1 MHRHMLTR
9 AHTIMCVYIHLEG
22 PPLLSLSSVTCVSVD
37 EPANDLH
44 WQIATSV
51 DRMVDYTH
59 THTHTQKQCKHSSCC
74 YINTYRH
81 ADGWIKV
88 EKMVQGPILRQCTFV
103 LISLLAAIYERWYG
117 KLSPKIETDVTVT
130 RDGHIT
136 SQWEQSKLI
145 RDL

>member
-1 MHRHMLTR
+1 MRAHYLPVTEASTKQNGYRHMLTR

-59 THTHTQKQCKHSSCC
+59 THANTMQTQQ
-74 YINTYRH
+74 
-81 ADGWIKV
+81 
-88 EKMVQGPILRQCTFV
+88 
-103 LISLLAAIYERWYG
+103 LLLYKCI
-117 KLSPKIETDVTVT
+117 
-130 RDGHIT
+130 
-136 SQWEQSKLI
+136 
-145 RDL
+145 